1 MQDVH
6 YRPALPSPKRGDQNA
21 EQDIKTWEQET
32 RQNSTWNVVKATKP
46 HKNKNNTRTTA
57 SERSLAKLPG
67 I

>member
-1 MQDVH
+1 MHDVH

-21 EQDIKTWEQET
+21 KQDMRKRNKAEL
-32 RQNSTWNVVKATKP
+32 NMKCLVVKATKP
-46 HKNKNNTRTTA
+46 HKNKNNTRITA